1 MKLRKRE
8 GKVTQLCRDLYY
20 AYQAG
25 AGGKWPE
32 VSCRLA
38 QRWPSLFEIDKCP
51 FYALP

>member
-8 GKVTQLCRDLYY
+8 GKVTQLCCDLYY
-20 AYQAG
+20 TCQAG

-32 VSCRLA
+32 VSWRLA
-38 QRWPSLFEIDKCP
+38 QRWPSFLDIDKCP